1 MATLNNL
8 LNNSLGGVVP
18 PGTVVAWGAN
28 NTPNGYIHCNG
39 AAISRT
45 LYADLFAAIGTTF
58 GGGDGSSTFNV
69 PDLRGEHIRG
79 FDDGRGVDSGRGFG
93 SFQDAMMPRHRH
105 QTRSW
110 YLYGWGHAQVQGGSH
125 FGWGTSNEYTYEPF
139 GGSSG
144 ERSID
149 VSGGVAEGTDLR
161 VRTIAL
167 RYCIKF

>member
-1 MATLNNL
+1 MATLNSL

-58 GGGDGSSTFNV
+58 GSGDGSSTFNV

-79 FDDGRGVDSGRGFG
+79 FDDGRGIDSGRGFG
-93 SFQDAMMPRHRH
+93 SFQNAMIPRHRH

-125 FGWGTSNEYTYEPF
+125 FGWGTSGEYRYEPF
-139 GGSSG
+139 GDNSTQYAL
-144 ERSID
+144 D
-149 VSGGVAEGTDLR
+149 APVAEGSELR